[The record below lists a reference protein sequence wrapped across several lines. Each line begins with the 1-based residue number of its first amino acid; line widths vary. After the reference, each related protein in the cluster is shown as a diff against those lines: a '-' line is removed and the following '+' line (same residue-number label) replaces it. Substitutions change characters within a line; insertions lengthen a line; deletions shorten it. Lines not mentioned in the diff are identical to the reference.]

1 MIEINFKGIWWVRL
15 GMKEKFIDSAEAV
28 AIIAEKDEKIRVDSV
43 PLIVKRKEIKE
54 MILSG

>member
-1 MIEINFKGIWWVRL
+1 
-15 GMKEKFIDSAEAV
+15 MKEKFIDSAEAV